1 MLYPVEL
8 QAHEPKTGNSISYP
22 VTERKGVSEK
32 SQKNTESP
40 RIIRYA
46 MRQSFTTN
54 VVPTPGRDV
63 HVTLP
68 P

>member
-1 MLYPVEL
+1 MPKHENASATSVIREFGCTYPRNG
-8 QAHEPKTGNSISYP
+8 AFTFARY
-22 VTERKGVSEK
+22 EK
-32 SQKNTESP
+32 NIECP
-40 RIIRYA
+40 GAIRDA